1 MKTLGKKIVSICLAA
16 VMGLSLFA
24 CGKDKQAEQKP
35 VQGQSTASEQTVP
48 GEEESDEVI
57 GTITVLTDRVDLIKT
72 KLVEY
77 KMAFEEKYPGTE
89 VVFEQ
94 FGKYEASVAD
104 KIKENDYGDVL
115 LIPHFV
121 SNEELEKY
129 FEPLGTSE
137 ELSEIYNEKY
147 LQEKQQ
153 DGIVYGLAQYAEP
166 QGIVYNK
173 KVFERAGVYELPKSP
188 EEFLQALRAIRTTQ
202 PQVIPYCTN
211 MRMSRGL
218 AGWQQHAWGSVSGN
232 PDYHYN
238 GIVVDKTPFAKQKPN
253 YIVHEL
259 LYDIVKAGLC
269 EKESDSINWKTAKT
283 MLNQGEIGCI
293 LADWN
298 LLSEIQGASTNPDDI
313 GYMPF
318 PYSIDGVQYATTTI
332 EYCYGINKN
341 SENKATARAWIDYI
355 LKDSGFAAS
364 EGAISIKKKAELP
377 KLLENFNGV
386 ELVIDNPAL
395 SGNAGKYDQVNEL
408 SGIYL
413 DEDTEKKRIVEEAR
427 KEDGESFEDIMK
439 DWNDRWQAA
448 LSGKTAGEE

>member
-1 MKTLGKKIVSICLAA
+1 MKILGKKTVSICLAA

-24 CGKDKQAEQKP
+24 CGKNKQTEQKP
-35 VQGQSTASEQTVP
+35 VQGQSTASERAVND
-48 GEEESDEVI
+48 EEEPDEVT
-57 GTITVLTDRVDLIKT
+57 GTITVLTNRVDLIKT

-77 KMAFEEKYPGTE
+77 KMEFEEKYPGTE

-94 FGKYEASVAD
+94 FGKYEASVSD
-104 KIKENDYGDVL
+104 KIKEKDYGDVL
-115 LIPHFV
+115 LIPHSI
-121 SNEELEKY
+121 SNEDLEKY
-129 FEPLGTSE
+129 FEPLGTLE
-137 ELSEIYNEKY
+137 KLSEVYNEKY

-166 QGIVYNK
+166 QGVVYNK

-211 MRMSRGL
+211 MRISKSL
-218 AGWQQHAWGSVSGN
+218 AGWQQHVWGSVSGN

-238 GIVVDKTPFAKQKPN
+238 GIVADKTPFDKQKPN
-253 YIVHEL
+253 YIVHKL

-269 EKESDSINWKTAKT
+269 EKESDRINWKNAKT
-283 MLNQGEIGCI
+283 MLNQGEIGCV
-293 LADWN
+293 LADWD
-298 LLSEIQGASTNPDDI
+298 LLSEIQSASTNPDDI

-318 PYSIDGVQYATTTI
+318 PYNIDGVQYATTTI

-355 LKDSGFAAS
+355 LKNSGFAAS
-364 EGAISIKKKAELP
+364 EGAISIKKKEELP

-386 ELVIDNPAL
+386 EMIIDNPAL
-395 SGNAGKYDQVNEL
+395 SENAEKYDQINEL

-413 DEDTEKKRIVEEAR
+413 DADTEKKRIVEEAR
-427 KEDGESFEDIMK
+427 KEDGESFGNIMK
-439 DWNDRWQAA
+439 DWNARWQAA
-448 LSGKTAGEE
+448 LGGKTVGEE